1 MSLYGPVDK
10 TLTNRFINPD
20 LASGG
25 FTFPGSVISNG
36 EMVVP
41 DSPFPAVGI
50 SYGWTGTAN
59 NSASV
64 ELRGSQEVRR
74 NNFPDPRL
82 KQGTSYL
89 QPAPGSSSGSAA
101 TITQIQGLS
110 PNGFGY
116 ARLTVG
122 IPATSPDQ
130 GLIVRNAAAGST
142 PAGKPIRLSFELR
155 DSRTRK
161 VLLITTFYAGG
172 VVTRNYTT
180 PEPLGLEAGTWQRV
194 VTTLPLAGSEDGWY
208 TRVYPYGTANLMSAG
223 ETLDIADVMVGDG
236 TYFDGDTVS
245 TMDTI
250 HNETIIIKAKN
261 AGQYLRVGETIH
273 QTRTDDEFIR
283 ATGTGDLLLS
293 GGSWSGPVTIVPDRY
308 KGDPFSGESDYIYI
322 RKDITARTSWEGAV
336 NASPSIAS
344 YQISEEWARDIH
356 WDDYSSRYYESGLD
370 RGVLYLQDGTSVP
383 WIGLRE
389 VNIDDYEGAD
399 VETYYVDGL
408 EYLSVTG
415 RGESKGT
422 LSAFTSP
429 EEFDRCAGY
438 DTIHNGAYITGQ
450 SHEEFG
456 LAYRTFAGDALG
468 GPQSGY
474 KIHLLYGVLAVPS
487 SMGYQTL
494 SADPNLIDLSWDI
507 KATRVIFGTPP
518 KSTAHVIIDTR
529 YAYSSAVTALEKVL
543 YGADG
548 PARLP
553 SPDEVKTIIEENAG
567 LRVVDNGDGTF
578 TLIAENEAALID
590 YGDYFTINWPTAV
603 DLGNGRFEVSSL

>member
-41 DSPFPAVGI
+41 DRPFPDVGI

-59 NSASV
+59 NSESV

-74 NNFPDPRL
+74 NLAFNPRM
-82 KQGTSYL
+82 
-89 QPAPGSSSGSAA
+89 APGGTGVASNNNGAIWTMTKYISLPSPTPDGITTGIKGQVTSGASSRSILSAYNLDGLSNTSGVTRSIGAWVWASSDGYGIGLGAGFQSMSNWTPLPAQTWTWVTSGS
-101 TITQIQGLS
+101 S
-110 PNGFGY
+110 PY
-116 ARLTVG
+116 
-122 IPATSPDQ
+122 
-130 GLIVRNAAAGST
+130 
-142 PAGKPIRLSFELR
+142 
-155 DSRTRK
+155 
-161 VLLITTFYAGG
+161 
-172 VVTRNYTT
+172 
-180 PEPLGLEAGTWQRV
+180 LGTAYSSAQVSKLASDA
-194 VTTLPLAGSEDGWY
+194 LAGADDV
-208 TRVYPYGTANLMSAG
+208 VYITGVTVFEGSVPPDTF
-223 ETLDIADVMVGDG
+223 
-236 TYFDGDTVS
+236 FDGDTVS
-245 TMDTI
+245 VMDTLN
-250 HNETIIIKAKN
+250 NETIIIKAKN

-273 QTRTDDEFIR
+273 QTRTDNEFIR

-308 KGDPFSGESDYIYI
+308 NGDPFSGESDYIHI
-322 RKDITARTSWEGAV
+322 RKDITAWTSWEGGV

-438 DTIHNGAYITGQ
+438 DTISNGAYITGQ

-474 KIHLLYGVLAVPS
+474 KIHLLYGMLAVPAS
-487 SMGYQTL
+487 LNYQTL

-553 SPDEVKTIIEENAG
+553 SPDEVTTIM
-567 LRVVDNGDGTF
+567 
-578 TLIAENEAALID
+578 EASD
-590 YGDYFTINWPTAV
+590 
-603 DLGNGRFEVSSL
+603 S